1 MHTKLKINLLAA
13 KIHDDDFIPCRDI
26 EIFKFV
32 IIFGIPGCV
41 VVVIGCVV
49 GAASVGAAVVKT
61 FGVVSEENF
70 VI

>member
-1 MHTKLKINLLAA
+1 MMMILY
-13 KIHDDDFIPCRDI
+13 RVEI

-32 IIFGIPGCV
+32 IIFRIPGCV